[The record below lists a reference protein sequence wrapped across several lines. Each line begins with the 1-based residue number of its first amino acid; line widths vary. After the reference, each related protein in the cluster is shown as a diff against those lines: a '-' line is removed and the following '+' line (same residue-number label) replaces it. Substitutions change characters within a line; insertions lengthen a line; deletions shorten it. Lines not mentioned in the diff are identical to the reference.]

1 MIVRATTRRSCW
13 SYVGQN
19 KMKQTFAFIC
29 YTLHVFFW
37 MPYVVYINQHVFNL
51 YSVCNFCIQPTVT
64 ILRKSET
71 NLNLRK
77 NILIFRFSQI
87 AYFIWTSFSLIPYVR
102 LLVQYFTFV
111 AVMLVYSYVDENLD
125 WNNQWFLYRIYVSD
139 NFLLVLYFYVYLGFF
154 SRKIVFLLA
163 INACRKRGVE
173 FFLFQWLTS
182 DRKFAKVCR
191 FVPDM
196 YWQLHTRV

>member
-1 MIVRATTRRSCW
+1 MILEDTTFLKICTFFLWGFSTNFVLFLSFRMIVRATTRRSCW

-29 YTLHVFFW
+29 YRLHVFFW

-64 ILRKSET
+64 ILWKSET

-125 WNNQWFLYRIYVSD
+125 WNDQWFLYRIYLSD
-139 NFLLVLYFYVYLGFF
+139 NFFVGF
-154 SRKIVFLLA
+154 VFLC
-163 INACRKRGVE
+163 IFR
-173 FFLFQWLTS
+173 FFQQKNCFFTG
-182 DRKFAKVCR
+182 
-191 FVPDM
+191 
-196 YWQLHTRV
+196 Y